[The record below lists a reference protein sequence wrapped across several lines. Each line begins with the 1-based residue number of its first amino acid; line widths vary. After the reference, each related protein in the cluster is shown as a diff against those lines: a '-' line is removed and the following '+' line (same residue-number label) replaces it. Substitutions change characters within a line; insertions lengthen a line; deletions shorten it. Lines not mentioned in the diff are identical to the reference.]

1 MIIKQPLSLELMMT
15 QLMNV
20 STDHIGWLVWMV
32 WILIGV
38 FASMVAQRYTGG
50 RRTFLFDLVIGVVAS
65 VLGGYLSTRFLG
77 DTPVQL
83 FLLSVLGAVFFV
95 AAALWVTGSLTARF
109 RKGEGPDE

>member
-1 MIIKQPLSLELMMT
+1 MT

-38 FASMVAQRYTGG
+38 FASMVAQRVIQEDV
-50 RRTFLFDLVIGVVAS
+50 RTFLFDLVIGVVAS
-65 VLGGYLSTRFLG
+65 VLGGYLSTPLPRRYARAAVPALCVRRRFLCCRG
-77 DTPVQL
+77 
-83 FLLSVLGAVFFV
+83 SVGHR
-95 AAALWVTGSLTARF
+95 SLTARF